1 MDWIRSVASLDV
13 ARLKGLLC
21 RWGCDEEKKKDG
33 IRWAVQMGLVWY
45 EREPSGVKAKHSK
58 REERKEEREQ

>member
-1 MDWIRSVASLDV
+1 M